1 MGWGLRIKNFNI
13 AVKPVYSDHL
23 EDKVFVVV
31 LDRWSL

>member
-1 MGWGLRIKNFNI
+1 MGCGLRIKNVDI

-23 EDKVFVVV
+23 EDEVFDVV